1 MFPILYVGAKLWFRT
16 PMVKPEDMDFV
27 SGLKEIEADT
37 YDEPPP
43 RNWVERV
50 WSWLVS
56 TSSAL
61 QPTCVLTANPSQ
73 M

>member
-1 MFPILYVGAKLWFRT
+1 
-16 PMVKPEDMDFV
+16 MDFIT
-27 SGLKEIEADT
+27 GLKEIEADT

-43 RNWVERV
+43 RNWVERF

-56 TSSAL
+56 ISFAVSPESRADEKKS
-61 QPTCVLTANPSQ
+61 SQ